1 MEYSTAKKINPKIE
15 NIYHDAETDD
25 YTFYDKDFKE
35 IKGVDQ
41 DDFKAQ
47 VKAEMDKIAYI
58 RNRVSE
64 YPSIQD
70 QLDMIYWDRQ
80 NDTKKWDETI
90 KAVKDKYPK

>member
-15 NIYHDAETDD
+15 NLYYDGETGN
-25 YTFYDKDFKE
+25 YTFYDKDLKE
-35 IKGVDQ
+35 IKGVNQEDY
-41 DDFKAQ
+41 KA
-47 VKAEMDKIAYI
+47 KLKEEMDKIAYI

-80 NDTKKWDETI
+80 NDTKKWDEAI